1 MIELKVIEKFMED
14 NGLEPYDAFDV
25 DGEFKQCNPLY
36 FNENLEVRSMEL
48 DSRNIDFFGGNACL
62 YGLLTGKYQVKHRRT
77 EDNNSE
83 VVAEKSEV
91 VAEEK
96 NMKLIWEKNRFDEQ
110 KITRLVL
117 TDAYNENRAI
127 ATIEEHQLNESEP
140 KLFYVYFTLYFGE
153 TISIVHPFKS
163 FEVAKRATLQFI
175 KEEAV
180 ERMKELTYIIN
191 FIDE

>member
-1 MIELKVIEKFMED
+1 MIESKVIEKFMEE

-25 DGEFKQCNPLY
+25 DGEFKQCNPMY
-36 FNENLEVRSMEL
+36 FNEDLELRSIEF
-48 DSRNIDFFGGNACL
+48 DSRDLDFFGGNACL

-83 VVAEKSEV
+83 VVAE
-91 VAEEK
+91 EE
-96 NMKLIWEKNRFDEQ
+96 NMKLIWEKIDLTGK

-117 TDAYNENRAI
+117 TDAYNESRAI
-127 ATIEEHQLNESEP
+127 ATIEEQQLNESEP
-140 KLFYVYFTLYFGE
+140 KLFYVYLTLYFGE

-163 FEVAKRATLQFI
+163 FEVAKRAALQFI

-180 ERMKELTYIIN
+180 ERMKELTYITN

>member
-1 MIELKVIEKFMED
+1 MIESKVIEKFMQEH
-14 NGLEPYDAFDV
+14 GLDPYDVFDV

-36 FNENLEVRSMEL
+36 FNEDLELRSMEF
-48 DSRNIDFFGGNACL
+48 DSRNLEFFGGKTCL
-62 YGLLTGKYQVKHRRT
+62 FRLLTGKDHVKQRIT
-77 EDNNSE
+77 KDK
-83 VVAEKSEV
+83 KSEV

-96 NMKLIWEKNRFDEQ
+96 NMKLIWKKNRFDGQ

-140 KLFYVYFTLYFGE
+140 KLFYIYFTLYFGE

-163 FEVAKRATLQFI
+163 FEVAKRAALQFI